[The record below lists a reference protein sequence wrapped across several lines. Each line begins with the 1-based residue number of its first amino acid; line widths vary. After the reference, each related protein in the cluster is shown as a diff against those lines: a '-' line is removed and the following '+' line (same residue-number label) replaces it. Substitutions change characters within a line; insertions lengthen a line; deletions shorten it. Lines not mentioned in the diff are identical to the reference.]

1 MGEPPVFVGAVKEID
16 ALASPAEATTFVGAP
31 GTVAGITELDGD
43 DCDEVPIPFVA
54 FTLKVYASPF
64 DSPVISSFGCKI
76 AAYYSTICKSCSLF
90 IWMEYFC

>member
-1 MGEPPVFVGAVKEID
+1 MGDPPVFVGAVKEID

-64 DSPVISSFGCKI
+64 DSPVIEQVSVGAVVVQVP
-76 AAYYSTICKSCSLF
+76 AALLF
-90 IWMEYFC
+90 ELYAVTV